1 MRQILAD
8 YPLMDVEANN
18 DNRSAQVIQVESNRG
33 LLLHS
38 IISAVAVVGCVVFG
52 IMAYN
57 ATRETRMLEYYLME
71 LDGKVMQA
79 GIIKPEESWSAR
91 KRKEQEK

>member
-1 MRQILAD
+1 MGSE
-8 YPLMDVEANN
+8 YPFDMEQVNAE
-18 DNRSAQVIQVESNRG
+18 RGAQVIQVETSRG

-38 IISAVAVVGCVVFG
+38 ILASIAIIGCLMFG

-57 ATRETRMLEYYLME
+57 STKETRMLEYYVME

-91 KRKEQEK
+91 KREQEKRK